1 MYMNEW
7 EFKKPKKTFV
17 EWKCVEKKKH
27 ENKYKN
33 LVKITTYDSYKKRR
47 VGGS

>member
-1 MYMNEW
+1 MSENLRNRKKHLLNENAL
-7 EFKKPKKTFV
+7 K
-17 EWKCVEKKKH
+17 KKKH